1 MNDHPTP
8 TELLDRAT
16 TGLAPDVDRLV
27 AGGIARGRRTQRRR
41 RAGATLAAVAVFG
54 VIGAAA
60 SLVPHPDG
68 RSGSTPV
75 ADDTG
80 TPTAT
85 ATPSEVP
92 PETPS
97 ASVSL
102 PPQTPSATATP
113 ASPPAGAPTD
123 RVTVTARQVPGTF
136 EQLLGR
142 SDAGP
147 LRLDPPYGAA
157 SGPHDLVAH
166 FSWQGTLTSLLIER
180 FDGDAQQ
187 SCQQS
192 AGPGDT
198 CTTDAQDDPMLLWG
212 PDTNDGVSAQGATV
226 WRDGFEV
233 NVLSYN
239 AAEGK
244 GSPALTKYPP
254 ISMDDLSLL
263 AASDAWF
270 S

>member
-80 TPTAT
+80 TPTAS
-85 ATPSEVP
+85 ATPSQA
-92 PETPS
+92 PS
-97 ASVSL
+97 ASASPSL
-102 PPQTPSATATP
+102 PPQTTTSAPATP
-113 ASPPAGAPTD
+113 ASPPAGTTD
-123 RVTVTARQVPGTF
+123 RVTVTAQQVPSTV
-136 EQLLGR
+136 EELLGR
-142 SDAGP
+142 QGAGP
-147 LRLDPPYGAA
+147 LRTGPAYG
-157 SGPHDLVAH
+157 SVSELRRVIAH
-166 FSWQGTLTSLLIER
+166 FSWRGTLASVVVEP
-180 FDGDAQQ
+180 FEGDAQQ
-187 SCQQS
+187 ACEQS
-192 AGPGDT
+192 VGPHYT
-198 CTTDAQDDPMLLWG
+198 CTADAAGHPMLLWG
-212 PDTNDGVSAQGATV
+212 PTTGDGVAAQGATV

-233 NVLSYN
+233 SVLSYN

-244 GSPALTKYPP
+244 NAPPVFEQPPLTR
-254 ISMDDLSLL
+254 DDLSLL
-263 AASDAWF
+263 ASSDAWF

>member
-85 ATPSEVP
+85 ATPSEAP
-92 PETPS
+92 SAS

-102 PPQTPSATATP
+102 PPQTTSSTAMPT
-113 ASPPAGAPTD
+113 SPPAGTTTD

-157 SGPHDLVAH
+157 SGPDRLVAH
-166 FSWQGTLTSLLIER
+166 FSWQGTLTSFLIER
-180 FDGDAQQ
+180 FDGDARQA
-187 SCQQS
+187 CQQS

-198 CTTDAQDDPMLLWG
+198 CTTDAAGDPMLLWG
-212 PDTNDGVSAQGATV
+212 PDTGDGVSTQGSTV
-226 WRDGFEV
+226 WRDGFAV
-233 NVLSYN
+233 SVLSYN

-254 ISMDDLSLL
+254 ISMDDLSML
-263 AASDAWF
+263 AASDVWF
-270 S
+270 A